1 MYDKLVS
8 QNIVFPQATQFSLI
22 KDSDK
27 VKFITNYKKFRSYL
41 EQAQLEI
48 QKGQTP
54 GYTPYKKDIQLKM
67 TSSIQSD
74 N

>member
-41 EQAQLEI
+41 EQA
-48 QKGQTP
+48 
-54 GYTPYKKDIQLKM
+54 
-67 TSSIQSD
+67 
-74 N
+74 